1 MKTYTRKPHSES
13 LTELFPNAD
22 RSGEALVR
30 FVRRLELKMNRLAVC
45 YCNGYTREYTNTGH
59 SLNWDFSRRESYWEW
74 RENCRYD
81 STHWEADCN
90 KALKLLTKVT
100 GASGS
105 LKDSL
110 VINGDARGY
119 TLKICKEYVEDNNM
133 QIYTDLGGSGIL
145 APFACNV
152 TR

>member
-1 MKTYTRKPHSES
+1 MKTYTPKSHSES

-30 FVRRLELKMNRLAVC
+30 FMRRLELKMNRLAVC
-45 YCNGYTREYTNTGH
+45 YCNGYTREY
-59 SLNWDFSRRESYWEW
+59 LNSRRGNYESYLQWT
-74 RENCRYD
+74 ENCRYD

-100 GASGS
+100 GASVP
-105 LKDSL
+105 LL
-110 VINGDARGY
+110 NNIVINGDARGY
-119 TLKICKEYVEDNNM
+119 ALKLREGFVKSKNI

-145 APFACNV
+145 APEEWI
-152 TR
+152 RRYKR